1 MWFVWVSIAMAGQP
15 VFLGFSPSGR
25 FAALAEVDDQ
35 GAHTTAELHSI
46 DVDAGAWSHWPS
58 SGQGADGPLAVAAA
72 ERAAGKPFLAQHLDP
87 QLTGQALTF
96 WLEGDHSATVWPR
109 TLTARVRTSAGVGVL
124 TLSETPTGTDCSGSF
139 AVTPSWVWQGPTGRP
154 VDLLRLR
161 GPRRW
166 PTCTT
171 SFALTEVREGPGGA
185 LVFLIRA
192 TELVDG
198 DIRMHTVLAATRLGG
213 G

>member
-1 MWFVWVSIAMAGQP
+1 MWFLWVSIAMAGQP

-25 FAALAEVDDQ
+25 FAAVAEVDAN
-35 GAHTTAELHSI
+35 GSTTHAELRSI
-46 DVDAGAWSHWPS
+46 DVDAGAWSHWPA
-58 SGQGADGPLAVAAA
+58 SGDGADTARAVSAA
-72 ERAAGKPFLAQHLDP
+72 ERAAGKPYVAQHIDP
-87 QLTGQALTF
+87 NTPGQSLTF
-96 WLEGDHSATVWPR
+96 WLEGDHSAAVWPR
-109 TLTARVRTSAGVGVL
+109 TMDARVRTTAGTGVL
-124 TLSETPTGTDCSGSF
+124 SLTETPTGTDCSGSF
-139 AVTPSWVWQGPTGRP
+139 AVTPTWVWRGPDGRA

-171 SFALTEVREGPGGA
+171 SFALAEVREGPAGA

-198 DIRMHTVLAATRLGG
+198 DVRMHTVLAATRLGTR
-213 G
+213 